1 MCFILLSPFFILH
14 SQGQEKTS
22 PRAIID
28 EMLSSIDRIKT
39 LKYKIKQFE
48 RIKGE
53 MIIADQDIKLSVSPF
68 KVYAYVHLPDEG
80 VEILWVDGKNDGDA
94 IINPNGFPYFN
105 LNLDP
110 YGKIL
115 RKNQHHTIFELGF
128 DYLAQIIRA
137 ALARTDDDFY
147 KYCEYKGTIKWNN
160 IDCHKIVI
168 EYDEF
173 KYNPYVVSEG
183 ETVLSIARKLGLS
196 EYMLVEIN
204 PAVNN
209 YDDVKA
215 GQQIKVPNAYA
226 KKTVLYID
234 KRNNLPIVQKMY
246 DEKGLYEIFEFHD
259 LQVNPPI
266 PEEEFTKDYKEYDF

>member
-1 MCFILLSPFFILH
+1 MCLILLSPFFILH

-22 PRAIID
+22 SRAVID

-53 MIIADQDIKLSVSPF
+53 MIIAVQDIKLSTSPF
-68 KVYAYVHLPDEG
+68 KVYVYVHLPDEG
-80 VEILWVDGKNDGDA
+80 AELLWVEGKNDGDA
-94 IINPNGFPYFN
+94 IVNPNGFPYFN
-105 LNLDP
+105 LNMDP
-110 YGKIL
+110 YGKIM

-147 KYCEYKGTIKWNN
+147 NYCEYKGTIKWNN

-173 KYNPYVVSEG
+173 KYVPYIVGKG
-183 ETVLSIARKLGLS
+183 ETVLSIAKKLGVS

-204 PAVNN
+204 PAIDN

-215 GQQIKVPNAYA
+215 RQQIKVPNAYA
-226 KKTVLYID
+226 KKTILYID

-246 DEKGLYEIFEFHD
+246 DEKGLYEIFEFHNT
-259 LQVNPPI
+259 QVNPLI

>member
-1 MCFILLSPFFILH
+1 MYLILHSSFFILN
-14 SQGQEKTS
+14 SQGQEKAS
-22 PRAIID
+22 PRGVID
-28 EMLSSIDRIKT
+28 EMLTSIDRIKT

-53 MIIADQDIKLSVSPF
+53 MIFAEQDITLSTSPF
-68 KVYAYVHLPDEG
+68 KVYVYVNLPDEG
-80 VEILWVDGKNDGDA
+80 AELLWVEGKNDGDA
-94 IINPNGFPYFN
+94 IVNPNGFPYFN

-110 YGKIL
+110 YGKIM

-137 ALARTDDDFY
+137 AIARTDDDFY

-168 EYDEF
+168 EYNEF
-173 KYNPYVVSEG
+173 KYAPYVVREG

-204 PAVNN
+204 PAVDN

-226 KKTVLYID
+226 KKTILYID

-246 DEKGLYEIFEFHD
+246 DEKGLYEIFEFHNT
-259 LQVNPPI
+259 QVNPLI
-266 PEEEFTKDYKEYDF
+266 PEEEFTKNYKEYDF